1 MVFTNS
7 LILREP
13 VDRSWYWRYSL
24 YMADKFIP
32 EVALDYLKGGKR
44 AAIATVVSTWG
55 SAPRGIGSQLAI
67 SGDGAFEGSVSGG
80 CVEGAV
86 IIEAQDV
93 IIDGKCKLLEFGVAD
108 EDAFAVG
115 LACGGT
121 IKILVEPVDADG
133 CITKA
138 DLDNI
143 CAAHDSRN
151 FRSYQINLSGFLRS
165 EISANAAQIKLK
177 DDVFTMAYH
186 PRMRMVI
193 IGAVHITKT
202 LSPMAKMAGYDVFLV
217 DPRESFASVDRF
229 PDDKFVGGWS
239 DEALQ
244 EIGVDKNTAVV
255 ALTHDLKIDIPA
267 LEVALKSD
275 AFYIGALGSRK
286 THAKRIGE
294 LEALGFTSKDIARIK
309 SPIGLDIGSKSPAEI
324 AVSIIAEITK
334 ELHQT
339 VFGKAT

>member
-1 MVFTNS
+1 
-7 LILREP
+7 
-13 VDRSWYWRYSL
+13 
-24 YMADKFIP
+24 MANKFIP
-32 EVALDYLKGGKR
+32 EVALDYLKSGKR

-67 SGDGAFEGSVSGG
+67 SEDGVFEGSVSGG

-86 IIEAQDV
+86 IIEAQDA
-93 IIDGKCKLLEFGVAD
+93 ITDGKCRLLEFGVAD

-121 IKILVEPVDADG
+121 IKVLVEPIDADG
-133 CITKA
+133 CLTKT
-138 DLDNI
+138 DLNDI
-143 CAAHDSRN
+143 CVAHNSRN
-151 FRSYQINLSGFLRS
+151 FRSYQVNLSNFSRS
-165 EISANAAQIKLK
+165 EISDDAEQVRLK
-177 DDVFTMAYH
+177 HDVFTMAYH

-217 DPRESFASVDRF
+217 DPRESFASTDRF
-229 PDDKFVGGWS
+229 PNDKIVEGWS

-244 EIGVDKNTAVV
+244 KIGVDKNTAVV
-255 ALTHDLKIDIPA
+255 ALTHDPKIDIPA
-267 LEVALKSD
+267 LDVALKSE

-286 THAKRIGE
+286 THAKRIAE
-294 LEALGFTSKDIARIK
+294 LEALGFIPKDIARIK
-309 SPIGLDIGSKSPAEI
+309 SPIGLDIGSRLPAEI
-324 AVSIIAEITK
+324 AVSIIAEVTQ

-339 VFGKAT
+339 FFGKAT

>member
-1 MVFTNS
+1 
-7 LILREP
+7 
-13 VDRSWYWRYSL
+13 
-24 YMADKFIP
+24 MADNFIP
-32 EVALDYLKGGKR
+32 EVALDYLKSGKQ

-55 SAPRGIGSQLAI
+55 SAPCGIGSQLAI
-67 SGDGAFEGSVSGG
+67 SEDGTFEGSVSGG

-86 IIEAQDV
+86 IIEAQDA
-93 IIDGKCKLLEFGVAD
+93 IADGTCKLLEFGVAD
-108 EDAFAVG
+108 DDAFAVG

-133 CITKA
+133 SITEA
-138 DLDNI
+138 DLQDI
-143 CAAHDSRN
+143 CIAQTSRD
-151 FRSYQINLSGFLRS
+151 FRSYQINLSDFSRS
-165 EISANAAQIKLK
+165 KISGDATQIKLR

-193 IGAVHITKT
+193 VGAVHITKT

-229 PDDKFVGGWS
+229 PNDEIISGWS
-239 DEALQ
+239 DEALR
-244 EIGVDKNTAVV
+244 EIGVDKNTAIV
-255 ALTHDLKIDIPA
+255 ALTHDPKIDIPA
-267 LEVALKSD
+267 LDVALKSE

-286 THAKRIGE
+286 THAKRVIE
-294 LEALGFTSKDIARIK
+294 LEELGFTSLDIARIK

-324 AVSIIAEITK
+324 AVSIIAEVTQ

-339 VFGKAT
+339 VFGKVT